1 MKNKMSLP
9 AAGSVLLIFVLSGFL
24 SYPAK
29 AQIVLEKTYPYSG
42 TITQLEK
49 LGTKFYLMDV
59 PAEECRIYNMD
70 YSLYKTIK
78 LNVPNDR
85 YLYDIQFVTQNLFDS
100 DDGVELLYVYSQYV
114 QTATSYYYIYTT
126 RIADE
131 NGSVLLD
138 VPGGSWSD
146 IKNAGTSGS
155 KLMIWVTD
163 YSVYPY
169 PVETRI
175 YSLPGQVMSAE
186 TEAAPDAAAGRLYP
200 NPTTGLVQAQP
211 SGFGLTDKAEWVIL
225 DSAGKLIARMPAGET
240 GKPIDLKSM
249 GLVAGIYYIRMES
262 KNYQTKFQQIVLS
275 N

>member
-1 MKNKMSLP
+1 MKNKLSFP
-9 AAGSVLLIFVLSGFL
+9 KAGSALLIIALSGFL
-24 SYPAK
+24 MTPAW
-29 AQIVLEKTYPYSG
+29 AQIALDKTFPYSG
-42 TITQLEK
+42 TITQLEQE
-49 LGTKFYLMDV
+49 GAKFYLMDV
-59 PAEECRIYNMD
+59 PAQECRIYNMD
-70 YSLYKTIK
+70 YSLFKTIK

-100 DDGVELLYVYSQYV
+100 DDGIELLYVYSQYV

-138 VPGGSWSD
+138 VPGGSWSG
-146 IKNAGTSGS
+146 IKNTGSSGS

-175 YSLPGQVMSAE
+175 YSLPGQVMS
-186 TEAAPDAAAGRLYP
+186 TDTDAATDEAAGRLYP
-200 NPTTGLVQAQP
+200 NPTTGPVQAP
-211 SGFGLTDKAEWVIL
+211 PVAFDRHEKAEWIIL

-240 GKPIDLKSM
+240 GKPVDLKSM

>member
-1 MKNKMSLP
+1 MKNKFSFP
-9 AAGSVLLIFVLSGFL
+9 KAGSVLLIIELSVFL
-24 SYPAK
+24 LTPAW
-29 AQIVLEKTYPYSG
+29 AQISLDKTFPYSG

-49 LGTKFYLMDV
+49 EGAKFYLMDV

-70 YSLYKTIK
+70 YSVFKTIK

-100 DDGVELLYVYSQYV
+100 DDGIELLYVYSQYV

-138 VPGGSWSD
+138 VPGGSWSG
-146 IKNAGTSGS
+146 IKNTGTSGS
-155 KLMIWVTD
+155 KLMTWVTD

-175 YSLPGQVMSAE
+175 YTLPGQVMSAD
-186 TEAAPDAAAGRLYP
+186 TDAAPDAAAGRLYP
-200 NPTTGLVQAQP
+200 NPTTGPVHAP
-211 SGFGLTDKAEWVIL
+211 PVGFDRHDKAEWIIL

-240 GKPIDLKSM
+240 GNPVDLKSM